1 MLTYEVTGQAVISPN
16 DSSSQR
22 VVEGE
27 DLLTLLSCHPYRVNN
42 RRILVYAKRRSLTA
56 MDQSFLNRFPA
67 AVAFLTNVS
76 GADDS
81 EIATISYTA
90 DFKSEDVMKII
101 LKFLDTELDESV
113 RKQIFVNRL
122 MILLSLLV
130 IRGAAVSLS
139 V

>member
-56 MDQSFLNRFPA
+56 MDQSFLSRFPA

-76 GADDS
+76 GADD
-81 EIATISYTA
+81 YT
-90 DFKSEDVMKII
+90 
-101 LKFLDTELDESV
+101 
-113 RKQIFVNRL
+113 QFVSNKGCGCIPYQCKCR
-122 MILLSLLV
+122 
-130 IRGAAVSLS
+130 
-139 V
+139 